1 MGAES
6 GHTAGVTVAVPHRY
20 THDAAHGHTSFMIYR
35 KKEGERERERGTLTA
50 VDYTLGI
57 TKSRKLLLGSLF
69 TRFKPDSTQFGS
81 TLVLF
86 QTSWDQ

>member
-35 KKEGERERERGTLTA
+35 KKERERERGTLTA

-57 TKSRKLLLGSLF
+57 TKSRKLLWVHCSPGSNLIQPSLG
-69 TRFKPDSTQFGS
+69 PH
-81 TLVLF
+81 
-86 QTSWDQ
+86 